1 MAKPKKVKNHRLVQ
15 GRKDDPTKQTGF
27 CHWELHRG
35 ERVLVWTNFVAGVFR
50 GLGAIIGASLVIAAL
65 VWALT
70 LFADWPLIGEYAD
83 NIKNAVT
90 QYVRDTNY
98 NDEFDRLG
106 DTLERIEQEL
116 RNDQQNNKQGGS
128 GN

>member
-1 MAKPKKVKNHRLVQ
+1 MDKTE
-15 GRKDDPTKQTGF
+15 RKASQMLEEFIRYSSSP
-27 CHWELHRG
+27 WRI
-35 ERVLVWTNFVAGVFR
+35 VWTNFVAGVFR

-65 VWALT
+65 IWALT

-83 NIKNAVT
+83 NIKNTVT

-106 DTLERIEQEL
+106 DTLDRIEQEL
-116 RNDQQNNKQGGS
+116 RNEAQNNKQGGS